1 MKVLFIDD
9 LRDAVA
15 IAETAV
21 GERFQNACIKF
32 ECSFDDAMATI
43 NSFQPDVVI
52 IDLLKELTDGDKI
65 EEGFIPLKWIWDNR
79 IIPIVVYSAEPDRFV
94 EKSPNMSNNP
104 LVRTITKG
112 RRSSVAVA
120 DAVEQ
125 LAPFGELLNAARLQV
140 EEELS
145 VVFKEVAPRILGV
158 FKDQQSGAADSIGRA
173 TFSRLAAIADE
184 AGAMSRAVNAW
195 EQYLVPV
202 ISKDLMVGDVIVDN
216 NQSNP
221 RPEHFR
227 LVLTPSCDLAVR
239 DDGKAK
245 VTSVLVAKCCEV
257 ADGLKKAGI
266 SGTSA
271 KSIQRSNI
279 LSQGFAQSVIPMP
292 ELSGVIPSMMVNLRD
307 LELIPLEQI
316 ICADSPSYRR
326 VASTD
331 SPFREL
337 VSWAYIQTA
346 GRPGMP
352 DRDEVAWSE
361 EISARA
367 KQEQS
372 S

>member
-9 LRDAVA
+9 EPATVEPA
-15 IAETAV
+15 GVAV
-21 GERFQNACIKF
+21 GDRIAGACIKI
-32 ECSFDDAMATI
+32 ESSFDDAVACI
-43 NSFQPDVVI
+43 NSFQPDVVVL
-52 IDLLKELTDGDKI
+52 DLLRASASGELVEK
-65 EEGFIPLKWIWDNR
+65 GFGPLEWIWDQR
-79 IIPIVVYSAEPDRFV
+79 IVTIVVYSAEPDRLDDNWPDV
-94 EKSPNMSNNP
+94 SANP
-104 LVRTITKG
+104 LVRIIKKG
-112 RRSSVAVA
+112 SDSDVAVA

-125 LAPFGELLNAARLQV
+125 LAPFGVVLNAARLKV
-140 EEELS
+140 ESELS
-145 VVFKEVAPRILGV
+145 LMFKRVAPRILAILE
-158 FKDQQSGAADSIGRA
+158 DQETEAVEAIGRGIYR
-173 TFSRLAAIADE
+173 RLAALADE
-184 AGAMSRAVNAW
+184 SEMLGPTSHAW

-202 ISKDLMVGDVIVDN
+202 ISKDLLVGDLIVKINGDPL
-216 NQSNP
+216 Q
-221 RPEHFR
+221 PESFR

-292 ELSGVIPSMMVNLRD
+292 ELSGVVPSMMVDLRD
-307 LELIPLEQI
+307 LELIPLERI
-316 ICADSPSYRR
+316 ICEDSPSYRR

-352 DRDEVAWSE
+352 DRDEVAWSA

-367 KQEQS
+367 KQERLA
-372 S
+372 

>member
-1 MKVLFIDD
+1 MRVLFIDD

-15 IAETAV
+15 IAEDAIS
-21 GERFQNACIKF
+21 ERFRDACVKV
-32 ECSFDDAMATI
+32 ECSFEGAMDAI

-52 IDLLKELTDGDKI
+52 LDLLRELTDGEKI
-65 EEGFIPLKWIWDNR
+65 EDGFAPINWIWDNR

-94 EKSPNMSNNP
+94 KNSPNISNNP
-104 LVRTITKG
+104 LVRTIKKG
-112 RRSSVAVA
+112 RRSSVKVA

-125 LAPFGELLNAARLQV
+125 LAPFGVVLNAARLKV
-140 EEELS
+140 ESELS
-145 VVFKEVAPRILGV
+145 LMFKRVAPRVLTILENREPEAV
-158 FKDQQSGAADSIGRA
+158 EAIGRGIYR
-173 TFSRLAAIADE
+173 RLAALADE
-184 AGAMSRAVNAW
+184 SETLGPTSHAW
-195 EQYLVPV
+195 EQYLEPV
-202 ISKDLMVGDVIVDN
+202 ISKDLLVGDVIVKINGDL
-216 NQSNP
+216 QQ
-221 RPEHFR
+221 PESFR

-245 VTSVLVAKCCEV
+245 VTSVLVAKCCEI

-292 ELSGVIPSMMVNLRD
+292 ELSGVVPSMMVDLRD
-307 LELIPLEQI
+307 LELIPLERI
-316 ICADSPSYRR
+316 ICKDSPSYRR

-352 DRDEVAWSE
+352 DRDEVAWS
-361 EISARA
+361 
-367 KQEQS
+367 
-372 S
+372 